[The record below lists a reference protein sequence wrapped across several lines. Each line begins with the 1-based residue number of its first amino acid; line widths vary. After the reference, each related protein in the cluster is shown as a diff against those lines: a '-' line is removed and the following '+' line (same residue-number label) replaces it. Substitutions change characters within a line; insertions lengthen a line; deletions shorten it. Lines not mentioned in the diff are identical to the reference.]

1 MFAKYLI
8 ISGWYGCAKK
18 WGSVESVERVW
29 NISPKSCGTLLGNG
43 DLAQGEGA
51 VEWALYSKEVLTLTS
66 VHEVLIKNT
75 EVAED
80 YRLYFLILL

>member
-1 MFAKYLI
+1 M
-8 ISGWYGCAKK
+8 
-18 WGSVESVERVW
+18 VV
-29 NISPKSCGTLLGNG
+29 PKSGEVWKVWKDCGKIPQKVVELYWGNG
-43 DLAQGEGA
+43 ELAQGEGA

-75 EVAED
+75 EVAEV

>member
-1 MFAKYLI
+1 MFTKYLI
-8 ISGWYGCAKK
+8 ISCWYGRTKK

-29 NISPKSCGTLLGNG
+29 KISPKSCGTLLGNG
-43 DLAQGEGA
+43 ELAQGEGA
-51 VEWALYSKEVLTLTS
+51 VEWALYSK
-66 VHEVLIKNT
+66 EVLIKNT